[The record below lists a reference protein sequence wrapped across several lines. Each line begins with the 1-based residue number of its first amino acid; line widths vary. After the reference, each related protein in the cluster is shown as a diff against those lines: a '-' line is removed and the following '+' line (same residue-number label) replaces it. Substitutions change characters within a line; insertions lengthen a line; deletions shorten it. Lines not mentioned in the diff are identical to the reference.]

1 MPKICLNMIIK
12 NESKVITR
20 LLDSVSNII
29 DHYCICD
36 TGSTDNSVEII
47 KKYFKEKNIS
57 GEVIFEEFRDFGYNR
72 TYALEACRKFTQCDY
87 VLLMDADM
95 VLEGSAL
102 VKPEGFKT
110 RLTADAYHLFQGN
123 ASFHYKNTRIVRN
136 REGFSYWGVT
146 HEYLNNPPDS
156 VVETL
161 DYDYL
166 RIHDVG
172 DGGAKTDKFERDIRL
187 LKQGLLDIPN
197 NDRYT
202 FYLANSYK
210 DAGQPENAI
219 ETYRKRIEIGGW
231 VDEVWNSYYCIG
243 LCYMCLNKPMEAVN
257 SWLDALQVCD
267 RRIENLYE
275 IVKYYREQGK
285 NSIAYNFYVMADEI
299 RKKYPANPNFLFLHK
314 DVYDFKLDYELSIV
328 GFYSNYK
335 NYDII
340 YVCMKVLQNS
350 NDGNIIHNVLSN
362 FKFYVE
368 NIRKYDTLQEQ
379 LRDVFDSI
387 IVKDESGE
395 FISSTPSLYLYNKEL
410 LVNVRYVNYRIDEH
424 GNYINKEKVTTVNRM
439 SIIDINRKKVKSTKT
454 LEYDRKL
461 DNYYVGIEDVRL
473 FETNSGKLMYNGNR
487 GLDQGVMKIELG
499 EINEDKTLKY
509 ELLSIDDQR
518 QIEKNWVIIP
528 NKSQKYELTMIYNW
542 SPLRIGT
549 IEGNQFKTTHLFE
562 NVPSFFYHLRGSTN
576 GIRIQ
581 DEIWLI
587 CHTVSYEDRRN
598 YYHIMVVLDA
608 NTYEL
613 KKYSPYFT
621 FEGGKVEYTLGMVYM
636 KLTHELLIGYSVYD
650 NTTKFMKMNKKYFDD
665 SLIMIKP

>member
-12 NESKVITR
+12 NESKIITR

-29 DHYCICD
+29 DYYCICD

-47 KKYFKEKNIS
+47 TEYFKEKNIP

-72 TYALEACRKFTQCDY
+72 TYALNACRKFTQCDY

-102 VKPEGFKT
+102 DSPESFKAG
-110 RLTADAYHLFQGN
+110 LTMDAYHLFQGN

-187 LKQGLLDIPN
+187 LKQGLLEIPN

-231 VDEVWNSYYCIG
+231 ADEVWNSYYCIG
-243 LCYMCLNKPMEAVN
+243 LCYMSLNKPMEAVN

-285 NSIAYNFYVMADEI
+285 NSLAYSFYVMADEI

-335 NYDII
+335 NYNII
-340 YVCMKVLQNS
+340 YVCMKVLQHS
-350 NDGNIIHNVLSN
+350 NDGNIIQNVLSN

-368 NIRKYDTLQEQ
+368 NICKYDILPVQFKN
-379 LRDVFDSI
+379 VFESI

-395 FISSTPSLYLYNKEL
+395 LVSSTPSLYLSNKDL
-410 LVNVRYVNYRIDEH
+410 LVNVRYVNYRIDEN
-424 GNYINKEKVTTVNRM
+424 GNYINKDKVTTVNRL
-439 SIIDINRKKVKSTKT
+439 SVIDIHRKKVKSTRM
-454 LEYDRKL
+454 LDYDTKL

-487 GLDQGVMKIELG
+487 GLEQGIMAIELG
-499 EINEDKTLKY
+499 KIHEDKKIEY

-518 QIEKNWVIIP
+518 QIEKNWVVIP
-528 NKSQKYELTMIYNW
+528 NKSQKNELTMIYNW

-549 IEGNQFKTTHLFE
+549 IEGNQFNTTHLFE

-598 YYHIMVVLDA
+598 YYHIIVVLDA

-621 FEGGKVEYTLGMVYM
+621 FEGGKVEYTLGMVYL
-636 KLTHELLIGYSVYD
+636 KITHELLIGYSVYD
-650 NTTKFMKMNKKYFDD
+650 NTTKFMKISKNYFEERF
-665 SLIMIKP
+665 IIP